1 MEKRIDISFLHL
13 HAPLFFANK
22 NWGEKIDTRNT
33 HKGKIEMVY
42 DRDLSEVLI
51 KCEKHVSIIP
61 ISNVVSMTPFT
72 TEPLPETVSHA
83 SANHKITAQVSG
95 PHDHVF
101 AGAGAGQTGLGK
113 KVK

>member
-1 MEKRIDISFLHL
+1 MEKRIDITFLHL
-13 HAPLFFANK
+13 HAPLFFANR
-22 NWGEKIDTRNT
+22 NWGEKLDTRNT
-33 HKGKIEMVY
+33 AKGRIEMVY
-42 DRDLSEVLI
+42 DRDLAEVLI

-72 TEPLPETVSHA
+72 TDPLPEPVATKGPNA
-83 SANHKITAQVSG
+83 KITAQVSG